1 MSILL
6 LTATLSA
13 CSGGDVNTELVLNP
27 YETIDFDTTGRALT
41 NLHTHTVYS
50 DGDGLPHDVVD
61 LYHDLDY
68 DILAITDHDE
78 VTYPWAFSEVNE
90 NWNDRDP
97 DELGMLDVLGNELTV
112 TRTGWFPDTVS
123 LFTDY
128 KYQQPESLEQNP
140 EAFHNTLDE
149 LDDIDESLMFIAH
162 PGREWKSGG
171 EFFGDYSEGD
181 MYHMNWWTD
190 LFKDHPRESLIGIE
204 IFNRDDRYPHD
215 RRLWDAI
222 LSETMPERPVW
233 GVGND
238 DYHGEDLSS
247 GIHMSYTTQLMDE
260 PYTEEGLKHA
270 LKNGHSFI
278 SNTSNVMDD
287 APVISSISVDEDAKK
302 ITIEGEDYDT
312 IEWFHGNTG
321 DFFESVVVSEGETFE
336 YGAFEGNYVR
346 ARLIKDAGG
355 PDEAKT
361 LTQPFGFETESE

>member
-123 LFTDY
+123 LSPIT
-128 KYQQPESLEQNP
+128 STNNLNP
-140 EAFHNTLDE
+140 LNRTLKRF
-149 LDDIDESLMFIAH
+149 ITHLMNLMT
-162 PGREWKSGG
+162 S
-171 EFFGDYSEGD
+171 
-181 MYHMNWWTD
+181 MN
-190 LFKDHPRESLIGIE
+190 
-204 IFNRDDRYPHD
+204 
-215 RRLWDAI
+215 
-222 LSETMPERPVW
+222 LSC
-233 GVGND
+233 
-238 DYHGEDLSS
+238 S
-247 GIHMSYTTQLMDE
+247 
-260 PYTEEGLKHA
+260 
-270 LKNGHSFI
+270 
-278 SNTSNVMDD
+278 
-287 APVISSISVDEDAKK
+287 
-302 ITIEGEDYDT
+302 
-312 IEWFHGNTG
+312 
-321 DFFESVVVSEGETFE
+321 
-336 YGAFEGNYVR
+336 
-346 ARLIKDAGG
+346 
-355 PDEAKT
+355 
-361 LTQPFGFETESE
+361 